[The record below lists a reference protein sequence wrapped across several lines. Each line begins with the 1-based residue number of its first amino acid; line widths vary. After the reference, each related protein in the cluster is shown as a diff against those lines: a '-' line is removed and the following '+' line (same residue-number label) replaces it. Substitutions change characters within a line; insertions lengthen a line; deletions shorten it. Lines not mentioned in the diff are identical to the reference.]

1 MAKLVA
7 YFSVGGTTKE
17 KAECMAKLLGADL
30 FEIKAARPY
39 TKEDLNWSDENSRTT
54 VEAHDDSARPDLAEK
69 GMVLPYE
76 TVLIG
81 FPVWWRKEPR
91 IIDTFLEAHDF
102 SGKKVL
108 PFVTSDGPVLDQ
120 GQGRKPAAEI
130 FGHLMAG
137 IERSEGLGPIDDGLH
152 ALAPKANWVP
162 GIALE
167 GKTTEEDLK
176 KKLELLG
183 I

>member
-1 MAKLVA
+1 MAKLVT
-7 YFSVGGTTKE
+7 YFSVGGTTRE
-17 KAECMAKLLGADL
+17 KAECLAKLLDADL
-30 FEIKAARPY
+30 FEIEAAEPY
-39 TKEDLNWSDENSRTT
+39 TKEDLNWSDKNSRTT
-54 VEAHDDSARPDLAEK
+54 VEAHDDSARPELKEK
-69 GMVLPYE
+69 GDVTRYD

-102 SGKKVL
+102 TDKKL
-108 PFVTSDGPVLDQ
+108 LAFVTSDGPVLDQ
-120 GQGRKPAAEI
+120 GQGRKPTAEI

-137 IERSEGLGPIDDGLH
+137 IERSEGLGPIDDGLR
-152 ALAPKANWVP
+152 ALAPKANWIP
-162 GIALE
+162 GIALD
-167 GKTTEEDLK
+167 GKTTEEDLR

>member
-17 KAECMAKLLGADL
+17 KAECLAKLLGADL
-30 FEIKAARPY
+30 FEIEAARPY
-39 TKEDLNWSDENSRTT
+39 TEADLNWSDENSRTT
-54 VEAHDDSARPDLAEK
+54 VEAHDDSARPAIVDA
-69 GMVLPYE
+69 GTVSPYD
-76 TVLIG
+76 TVLVG

-91 IIDTFLEAHDF
+91 IIDTYLEAHDF

-120 GQGRKPAAEI
+120 AQGRRPTAEI
-130 FGHLMAG
+130 FGHLLAG
-137 IERSEGLGPIDDGLH
+137 IERSEGLGPIDDALH

-162 GIALE
+162 GIALS
-167 GKTTEEDLK
+167 GKDTEEDLQ